1 MGKLTPNAGK
11 LFSKVFT
18 EWKAYRG
25 DTELR
30 MCWLE
35 TASGRSIRKSKV
47 AEVTLMKVLNPQRER
62 RGAVKS
68 NG

>member
-1 MGKLTPNAGK
+1 MH
-11 LFSKVFT
+11 
-18 EWKAYRG
+18 
-25 DTELR
+25 
-30 MCWLE
+30 WLE

-68 NG
+68 DGY